1 MIDETNY
8 VLQASPT
15 LAAAYSISRAVSVP
29 VMCASG
35 ISDVTA
41 AMAIAAGAAGV
52 VSNFSRLIEIAL

>member
-1 MIDETNY
+1 MPDLKEL

-15 LAAAYSISRAVSVP
+15 LAAAYSISRAVSIP

-41 AMAIAAGAAGV
+41 SMAIAAGAAGI
-52 VSNFSRLIEIAL
+52 VSVLFPSDLCRL